1 MKNKVLSIILCC
13 LIVIGIMP
21 VQALA
26 AYSDDDVP
34 YGYTGIY
41 TAEDLNNVR
50 NNLSGRYA
58 LMADID
64 LTEATAEGGSLDCGY
79 GWAPI
84 GDTSDKSFSGIFLG
98 RNHTITGLRIA
109 GRTADYSGLF
119 GRVSGTVKDLN
130 LTDVNI
136 SAKNYVGGIAGILT
150 NGTITKV
157 NVSGSISGSGG
168 NVGGIAGSS
177 DCGSISYAI
186 VSGLVKGGGSV
197 GGIAGYAKNSSDVI
211 GCANSANVEA
221 SGSCVGGILG
231 YIKFDDDFDGD
242 CRINQCFSS
251 GDITAENYAGGIVGY
266 LTTEDRDSSGD
277 CYISDCY
284 NTGLIKTTGGYVGGI
299 IGEACIFYNVECSL
313 KHCINAGDIAGKNSV
328 GAIAGNVVE
337 NYGSYKEYDSY
348 YLKGT
353 AESGCGTDSKSYA
366 ISLSPE
372 QMKYESS
379 FYNFD
384 FENIWVID
392 LGSDIKRPQ
401 LRNVREAEDSGI
413 VIEPEKHDDVLPD
426 GYKGIYTVQDLYAI
440 RNDLESNYIL
450 MRDIDLT
457 EATAPGGDYD
467 YNGQGWLPI
476 ENSFWAFCNNGYS
489 CERKYDS
496 FCGVFDGNGHTISG
510 LRIEGRT
517 VDNSGLFGYVEG
529 GTIKNLTLKDVNIN
543 AGSNTG
549 SIAGAFSRKMLPESE
564 SLINC
569 FFSGNV
575 KGTDNVGGLVGNY
588 SIVYKNSSSNPARED
603 YFPVEYCY
611 SDGKVEG
618 NNNVGGL
625 VGYLTHGAFSECYNK
640 SNVYGLNNVGGICG
654 YYDVY
659 GASRNNNIYN
669 LGDVYGESNVGGICG
684 SSYSH
689 YFITYTNCYNTGVIN
704 YLNNTYGSIV
714 GYKDGYGF
722 VDGCYYLNGT
732 NNKFYNCY
740 YLKDSADTACSSTEI
755 SATVLTTE
763 QMKQEDSFS
772 GFDFNNIWIID
783 NDVDMKYPQLR
794 NNMENPA
801 EEISIKDLPEKLTYY
816 HHEELDVSGL
826 TITVK
831 YKGLDGQSVK
841 TVSADMV
848 SGYDPEKVGE
858 QTLTVNYLGATTTFN
873 VTVKELPVEEVIISE
888 NKMTLDI
895 GKTAKLSASVL
906 PSNATNTSVL
916 WSSSEPDVVRV
927 DGNGNITALKKGS
940 AVITATAAIGVS
952 ASCMVTVYLPAES
965 VSLDKSELN
974 MDRGETEILKA
985 TLKPITP
992 SEEVSCGSESAD
1004 PAEPSEDI
1012 IWYSEDTNVADVND
1026 GVVTA
1031 KGAGKTR
1038 IIVRTTRGKTA
1049 SCDVNVY
1056 VSAKEVTIDPSV
1068 STIDTRGTLK
1078 LTAKMSPSDTTDT
1091 LTWESSDE
1099 SIATVSRDGT
1109 VTPHKPGTVTISAK
1123 ATHGAKAER
1132 VIIIKEHRH
1141 TSVKITGTP
1150 ATCTK
1155 SGLTDGE
1162 KCSVCGE
1169 VIKAQKNIP
1178 ALGHKE
1184 VKITGKSAT
1193 CTAKGLTDGVKC
1205 SVCGKILTAQKEIPA
1220 LGHKK
1225 VKIAGKSATC
1235 TAKGLTDGVKCS
1247 VCGKIL
1253 TVQKEIPALG
1263 HKEVKIEG
1271 KSATCTEKGLTDG
1284 TKCSVCG
1291 EILTAQKEIPALGH
1305 KEVKIAGKASTCTA
1319 KGLTEGT
1326 KCSIC
1331 CKILTAQKEIPALG
1345 HKEVKIAGKAVTCT
1359 EKGLTDGAKCSVCGK
1374 IITAQ
1379 KEIPALGHKEVKIEG
1394 KSATCTEKGLT
1405 EGTKCSVCGEII
1417 KAQEE
1422 IPVIAHKEEKIAG
1435 KSARCTEKGLTDG
1448 AKCSVCGK
1456 VLTEQ
1461 KEISALGHKEV
1472 KIAGKSATCT
1482 EKGLTD
1488 GAKCS
1493 VCGKVIT
1500 AQKEI
1505 SASGHKEVKI
1515 EGKSATCTEKGLTDG
1530 ARCSVCDKVIKE
1542 IKEIPALGHSFKDG
1556 VCTVCGVIDP
1566 DYKLMLNS
1574 DSKLI
1579 LSEEKAMVFV
1589 IPESTGG
1596 MTAGDF
1602 KSQFTNKNNISIDD
1616 SAIITNGL
1624 KFNFGDTE
1632 YSIIVKGD
1640 VNADGKISAADA
1652 RAILRIAAKLESPD
1666 DVTKESADI
1675 DSDGKVTSKEA
1686 RSVLRFAARL
1696 QSKIYE

>member
-79 GWAPI
+79 GWLPI

-130 LTDVNI
+130 LKDVNI
-136 SAKNYVGGIAGILT
+136 SAKNYVGGIAGYTYGQQSVKLSNI
-150 NGTITKV
+150 
-157 NVSGSISGSGG
+157 NVSGSISGSE
-168 NVGGIAGSS
+168 NVGGLVGYINSTASNVN
-177 DCGSISYAI
+177 
-186 VSGLVKGGGSV
+186 VSGLITGL
-197 GGIAGYAKNSSDVI
+197 N
-211 GCANSANVEA
+211 
-221 SGSCVGGILG
+221 CVGGISGFVGSGELS
-231 YIKFDDDFDGD
+231 KCSNFADV
-242 CRINQCFSS
+242 NAKSS
-251 GDITAENYAGGIVGY
+251 AGGIVGY
-266 LTTEDRDSSGD
+266 SYGSKMVE
-277 CYISDCY
+277 CYNKGSVTADIEGAGGIIGWVYSNISTVSDCY
-284 NTGLIKTTGGYVGGI
+284 NMGVITSKTSSSAGGIVGSGGNGGYGRV
-299 IGEACIFYNVECSL
+299 YR
-313 KHCINAGDIAGKNSV
+313 CINL
-328 GAIAGNVVE
+328 GNVVGGAIVGAAGCGIFSTYYLRGTA
-337 NYGSYKEYDSY
+337 NSGWGNGSDSY
-348 YLKGT
+348 T
-353 AESGCGTDSKSYA
+353 

-372 QMKYESS
+372 QMKYENS
-379 FYNFD
+379 FYGFD
-384 FENIWVID
+384 FDNVWVID
-392 LGSDIKRPQ
+392 LGSDIKHPQ
-401 LRNVREAEDSGI
+401 LRNVRETEDSGI
-413 VIEPEKHDDVLPD
+413 VIEPEKHDDVFPD
-426 GYKGIYTVQDLYAI
+426 GYKGIYNVQDLYTI
-440 RNDLESNYIL
+440 RNDMESNYIL

-476 ENSFWAFCNNGYS
+476 ARDWVLNNGDYS
-489 CERKYDS
+489 YKDVGFS
-496 FCGVFDGNGHTISG
+496 GIFDGNGHTISG

-529 GTIKNLTLKDVNIN
+529 GTIKNLNLKDINIS
-543 AGSNTG
+543 AKAFTG
-549 SIAGAFSRKMLPESE
+549 GIAGKIKRTVLPNQDL
-564 SLINC
+564 LINC
-569 FFSGNV
+569 SFSGNI
-575 KGTDNVGGLVGNY
+575 KGTNNVGGMAGAIMAQSYVKLNNRNGDL
-588 SIVYKNSSSNPARED
+588 SS
-603 YFPVEYCY
+603 VKYCL
-611 SDGKVEG
+611 SSGKVEG
-618 NNNVGGL
+618 NGYYVGGL
-625 VGYLTHGAFSECYNK
+625 VGYLSYSAFSECYNK
-640 SNVYGLNNVGGICG
+640 SNVYGLLRVGGICG
-654 YYDVY
+654 YLANAGYVDSNSSSY
-659 GASRNNNIYN
+659 FYSSKNENLYNIGN
-669 LGDVYGESNVGGICG
+669 ISGESAIGGICG
-684 SSYSH
+684 GSAANYNIS
-689 YFITYTNCYNTGVIN
+689 YTNCYNAGEIN
-704 YLNNTYGSIV
+704 YVNSYGAITGEVSGENNE
-714 GYKDGYGF
+714 
-722 VDGCYYLNGT
+722 
-732 NNKFYNCY
+732 FYNCY

-755 SATVLTTE
+755 SATVLTAE

-801 EEISIKDLPEKLTYY
+801 EEISIKEFPKKLTYY

-858 QTLTVNYLGATTTFN
+858 QTLTVNYLGAKTTFN

-888 NKMTLDI
+888 NEMTLDI

-906 PSNATNTSVL
+906 PANATNTSVL
-916 WSSSEPDVVRV
+916 WSSSDPDVVRV
-927 DGNGNITALKKGS
+927 DGNGNIAALKKGS
-940 AVITATAAIGVS
+940 AVITATASNGVS
-952 ASCMVTVYLPAES
+952 ASCKVNVYLPAES

-974 MDRGETEILKA
+974 LDRGETEVLIA
-985 TLKPITP
+985 MLKPITP
-992 SEEVSCGSESAD
+992 SEEVSCGSESAE

-1012 IWYSEDTNVADVND
+1012 IWYSEDTSVADVNN

-1099 SIATVSRDGT
+1099 SIATVSRDG
-1109 VTPHKPGTVTISAK
+1109 VITPHKPGTVTISAK

-1132 VIIIKEHRH
+1132 VIIIKEHKH

-1162 KCSVCGE
+1162 KCSVCGD

-1193 CTAKGLTDGVKC
+1193 CTAKGLTEGTKCSVCGKILKAQKEIPALGHKKVKIAGKSATCTEKGLTDGVKC

-1220 LGHKK
+1220 LGHKEVMIGIDSVTFSVNPDSVVDDVIPLK
-1225 VKIAGKSATC
+1225 DGSSTASTEAKLVFDTSLDFENRTLTLDVSVENAEGHTTVTAFVNFPADKLEFVSAKDYDGRYLMVAGQTADSDNMVSAAVMSWAGFTENSIKIATYTFKVKDLGKPATCTENGFTEGTMCSVCGDIIKAQNEIPALGHKEVKIAGQAPTCTEKGIVDGIKCSVCGEILSAQKEIPALGHKEVKIAGKAATC
-1235 TAKGLTDGVKCS
+1235 TEKGISDGAKCS
-1247 VCGKIL
+1247 VCGKVL
-1253 TVQKEIPALG
+1253 TEQKEIPALG

-1284 TKCSVCG
+1284 
-1291 EILTAQKEIPALGH
+1291 
-1305 KEVKIAGKASTCTA
+1305 
-1319 KGLTEGT
+1319 
-1326 KCSIC
+1326 
-1331 CKILTAQKEIPALG
+1331 
-1345 HKEVKIAGKAVTCT
+1345 
-1359 EKGLTDGAKCSVCGK
+1359 
-1374 IITAQ
+1374 
-1379 KEIPALGHKEVKIEG
+1379 
-1394 KSATCTEKGLT
+1394 
-1405 EGTKCSVCGEII
+1405 
-1417 KAQEE
+1417 
-1422 IPVIAHKEEKIAG
+1422 
-1435 KSARCTEKGLTDG
+1435 

-1456 VLTEQ
+1456 VTKEQ
-1461 KEISALGHKEV
+1461 KEISALGH
-1472 KIAGKSATCT
+1472 SY
-1482 EKGLTD
+1482 
-1488 GAKCS
+1488 
-1493 VCGKVIT
+1493 
-1500 AQKEI
+1500 
-1505 SASGHKEVKI
+1505 
-1515 EGKSATCTEKGLTDG
+1515 
-1530 ARCSVCDKVIKE
+1530 
-1542 IKEIPALGHSFKDG
+1542 KDG
-1556 VCTVCGVIDP
+1556 VCTVCGEIDP
-1566 DYKLMLNS
+1566 NYKLILKS

-1579 LSEEKAMVFV
+1579 LNEEKSLIIAV
-1589 IPESTGG
+1589 PEKTNGF
-1596 MTAGDF
+1596 TAGEF
-1602 KSQFTNKNNISIDD
+1602 KSQIDSQVKLDTDDNN
-1616 SAIITNGL
+1616 AIVNGF
-1624 KFNFGDTE
+1624 KFKFGNYE
-1632 YSIIVKGD
+1632 YTFIIKGD

-1652 RAILRIAAKLESPD
+1652 RTILRIAAKLENPD
-1666 DVTKESADI
+1666 EVTKESADI
-1675 DSDGKVTSKEA
+1675 NSDGKITSSEA
-1686 RSVLRFAARL
+1686 RNVLRFAAKL
-1696 QSKIYE
+1696 QSKIDG

>member
-1 MKNKVLSIILCC
+1 MKNRVLSIILCC

-79 GWAPI
+79 GWLPI

-119 GRVSGTVKDLN
+119 GRVNGTVKDLK

-136 SAKNYVGGIAGILT
+136 SAKNYVGGIAGYSYGQQSVKLSNI
-150 NGTITKV
+150 
-157 NVSGSISGSGG
+157 NVSGSISGSE
-168 NVGGIAGSS
+168 NVGGLVGCINSAASNINVSGSITGLNRIGGISGFVSSGELNKCSNFADVSARSQTGGIVGYSYESKMVECYNKGCVTADIKGAGGIIGWVFSNISTVS
-177 DCGSISYAI
+177 DCYNMGVITS
-186 VSGLVKGGGSV
+186 KT
-197 GGIAGYAKNSSDVI
+197 SS
-211 GCANSANVEA
+211 S
-221 SGSCVGGILG
+221 
-231 YIKFDDDFDGD
+231 
-242 CRINQCFSS
+242 
-251 GDITAENYAGGIVGY
+251 AGGIVG
-266 LTTEDRDSSGD
+266 SG
-277 CYISDCY
+277 SD
-284 NTGLIKTTGGYVGGI
+284 GGYGRV
-299 IGEACIFYNVECSL
+299 YR
-313 KHCINAGDIAGKNSV
+313 CINV
-328 GAIAGNVVE
+328 GNVVGGAIV
-337 NYGSYKEYDSY
+337 GSAGCGVYSTYYLRGTANSGWGNGSDSY
-348 YLKGT
+348 T
-353 AESGCGTDSKSYA
+353 
-366 ISLSPE
+366 ISLSPK

-401 LRNVREAEDSGI
+401 LRNVREIEDSGI

-426 GYKGIYTVQDLYAI
+426 GYKGIYTVQDLYTV
-440 RNDLESNYIL
+440 RNDMESNYIL

-476 ENSFWAFCNNGYS
+476 ARDWVLNNGDYS
-489 CERKYDS
+489 YKDVGFS
-496 FCGVFDGNGHTISG
+496 GIFDGNGHTISG

-529 GTIKNLTLKDVNIN
+529 GTIKNLNLKDINIS
-543 AGSNTG
+543 AKEFTG
-549 SIAGAFSRKMLPESE
+549 GIAGKIKRTVLPNQNL
-564 SLINC
+564 LINC
-569 FFSGNV
+569 SFSGNI
-575 KGTDNVGGLVGNY
+575 KGTNNVGGMAGAIMAQSYVKPNY
-588 SIVYKNSSSNPARED
+588 RNGDLSS
-603 YFPVEYCY
+603 VKYCL
-611 SDGKVEG
+611 SSGKVEG
-618 NNNVGGL
+618 NGYYVGGL
-625 VGYLTHGAFSECYNK
+625 VGYLSYSAFSECYNK
-640 SNVYGLNNVGGICG
+640 SNVYGLSRVGGICG
-654 YYDVY
+654 YLTNAGYVDSSSSSHY
-659 GASRNNNIYN
+659 YSSKNENLYNIGN
-669 LGDVYGESNVGGICG
+669 ISGEDAVGGIFGG
-684 SSYSH
+684 SHNASFMSN
-689 YFITYTNCYNTGVIN
+689 TNCYNAGVIN
-704 YLNNTYGSIV
+704 YLNRYGTIV
-714 GYKDGYGF
+714 GEVSGE
-722 VDGCYYLNGT
+722 
-732 NNKFYNCY
+732 NNEFYNCY
-740 YLKDSADTACSSTEI
+740 YLKDSADTACSSAEI
-755 SATVLTTE
+755 SATVLTAE

-772 GFDFNNIWIID
+772 GFNFNKIWIID
-783 NDVDMKYPQLR
+783 NDVDMKHPQLR

-858 QTLTVNYLGATTTFN
+858 QTLTVNYLGAKTTFN
-873 VTVKELPVEEVIISE
+873 VTVKELPVKEVIISKNE
-888 NKMTLDI
+888 MTLDI

-906 PSNATNTSVL
+906 PANATNTSVL

-927 DGNGNITALKKGS
+927 DGNGNIAALKKGS
-940 AVITATAAIGVS
+940 AVITATASNGVS
-952 ASCMVTVYLPAES
+952 ASCKVNVYLPAES

-974 MDRGETEILKA
+974 LDRGESEVLKA

-992 SEEVSCGSESAD
+992 SEEVSCGAEYVKPSAD

-1012 IWYSEDTNVADVND
+1012 IWYSENTSVADVNN

-1031 KGAGKTR
+1031 KGAGKTK
-1038 IIVRTTRGKTA
+1038 ITVRTTRGKTA

-1056 VSAKEVTIDPSV
+1056 VSAKEVTIVPSV
-1068 STIDTRGTLK
+1068 DTIEVIDSLQ

-1099 SIATVSRDGT
+1099 SIATVSSDGT
-1109 VTPHKPGTVTISAK
+1109 ITPHKPGTVTISAK

-1141 TSVKITGTP
+1141 TSVKIPGTP

-1162 KCSVCGE
+1162 KCSVCGD

-1193 CTAKGLTDGVKC
+1193 CTAKGLTDGTKC
-1205 SVCGKILTAQKEIPA
+1205 SVCGKILKAQKEIPA

-1235 TAKGLTDGVKCS
+1235 TEKGLTDGVKCS

-1253 TVQKEIPALG
+1253 T
-1263 HKEVKIEG
+1263 
-1271 KSATCTEKGLTDG
+1271 
-1284 TKCSVCG
+1284 
-1291 EILTAQKEIPALGH
+1291 AQKEIPALGH
-1305 KEVKIAGKASTCTA
+1305 KEVMIGIDSVTFRANPDSVIDDVIPLKDGSSTASTEPKLVFDTSLDFETRTLTLDVFVENVEGHTTVTAFVNFPADKLEFVSAKDYNGRYWMVAGQTVGSDNMVSAAVMSLAGFTENSIKIATFTFKVKDLGK
-1319 KGLTEGT
+1319 
-1326 KCSIC
+1326 
-1331 CKILTAQKEIPALG
+1331 P
-1345 HKEVKIAGKAVTCT
+1345 
-1359 EKGLTDGAKCSVCGK
+1359 
-1374 IITAQ
+1374 
-1379 KEIPALGHKEVKIEG
+1379 
-1394 KSATCTEKGLT
+1394 ATCTENGFT
-1405 EGTKCSVCGEII
+1405 EGTMCSVCGEILT
-1417 KAQEE
+1417 AQEE
-1422 IPVIAHKEEKIAG
+1422 IP
-1435 KSARCTEKGLTDG
+1435 
-1448 AKCSVCGK
+1448 
-1456 VLTEQ
+1456 
-1461 KEISALGHKEV
+1461 ALGHKEV

-1488 GAKCS
+1488 GTKCS
-1493 VCGKVIT
+1493 VCGKIIT
-1500 AQKEI
+1500 AQEEI
-1505 SASGHKEVKI
+1505 PALGHKEVKI
-1515 EGKSATCTEKGLTDG
+1515 EGKSATCTETGFTDG
-1530 ARCSVCDKVIKE
+1530 AKCSVCGKVTKE
-1542 IKEIPALGHSFKDG
+1542 QKEIPALGHSFKDG
-1556 VCTVCGVIDP
+1556 VCTVCGAIDSN
-1566 DYKLMLNS
+1566 YKLMLNS

-1579 LSEEKAMVFV
+1579 LSEEKAMIFG

-1602 KSQFTNKNNISIDD
+1602 KSQISNKINIGIDD

-1624 KFNFGDTE
+1624 KFSFGNTE
-1632 YSIIVKGD
+1632 YSIILKGD
-1640 VNADGKISAADA
+1640 VNADGKITAKDA
-1652 RAILRIAAKLESPD
+1652 RTILRIAARLEQPD
-1666 DVTKESADI
+1666 DVTKEAADI

-1686 RSVLRFAARL
+1686 RSVLRFTAKL
-1696 QSKIYE
+1696 QKKIYE

>member
-79 GWAPI
+79 GWLPI

-119 GRVSGTVKDLN
+119 GRVTGMVKDLK
-130 LTDVNI
+130 LKDVNI
-136 SAKNYVGGIAGILT
+136 SANQYVGGVVGILG
-150 NGTITKV
+150 NGSGNSTISNV
-157 NVSGSISGSGG
+157 HVSGSITGSYR
-168 NVGGIAGSS
+168 VGGVAGILYDGNISDSS
-177 DCGSISYAI
+177 VSGQVKSSYQSAGGIVGCIQRYGSIRQCANFANVNAKSNNA
-186 VSGLVKGGGSV
+186 
-197 GGIAGYAKNSSDVI
+197 GGIVGFVYISGNNCTVEQCINS
-211 GCANSANVEA
+211 G
-221 SGSCVGGILG
+221 
-231 YIKFDDDFDGD
+231 K
-242 CRINQCFSS
+242 
-251 GDITAENYAGGIVGY
+251 ITAENYAGGIAGAVQGY
-266 LTTEDRDSSGD
+266 DGGGR
-277 CYISDCY
+277 CYIKNCID
-284 NTGLIKTTGGYVGGI
+284 
-299 IGEACIFYNVECSL
+299 IGE
-313 KHCINAGDIAGKNSV
+313 
-328 GAIAGNVVE
+328 IAGNYAGGIVGNDL
-337 NYGSYKEYDSY
+337 NYGSFYFFSSY
-348 YLKGT
+348 YLRGT
-353 AESGCGTDSKSYA
+353 AKAGTGDGSDSTTV
-366 ISLSPE
+366 SLSPE
-372 QMKYESS
+372 QMKYESN

-384 FENIWVID
+384 FDNVWIID

-426 GYKGIYTVQDLYAI
+426 GYKGIYTVQELYAV
-440 RNDLESNYIL
+440 RNDLKSNYIL
-450 MRDIDLT
+450 MRDLDLT
-457 EATAPGGDYD
+457 EATAPGGDFD

-476 ENSFWAFCNNGYS
+476 RMDCWNLNSYGN
-489 CERKYDS
+489 YDYLNVGFS
-496 FCGVFDGNGHTISG
+496 GVFDGNGHTISG
-510 LRIEGRT
+510 LRIES
-517 VDNSGLFGYVEG
+517 NSSAGLFGYVEG

-549 SIAGAFSRKMLPESE
+549 SIAATFKRKIIPEGE

-569 FFSGNV
+569 SFSGNV
-575 KGTDNVGGLVGNY
+575 KGADNVGGLIGYY
-588 SIVYKNSSSNPARED
+588 STIFKSNEDSRGDYVPVKYCNSN
-603 YFPVEYCY
+603 
-611 SDGKVEG
+611 GKVEG

-625 VGYLTHGAFSECYNK
+625 FGYFASGAFSECYNK
-640 SNVYGLNNVGGICG
+640 SNVYGLENVGGICG
-654 YYDVY
+654 NFYNKRLACNGYGYGNPYYYTYYYY
-659 GASRNNNIYN
+659 GNAKNSNSYNDGNIS
-669 LGDVYGESNVGGICG
+669 GETSVGGIIG
-684 SSYSH
+684 LSDNYNSSQY
-689 YFITYTNCYNTGVIN
+689 ILYTNCNNSGVIN
-704 YLNNTYGSIV
+704 YLNNHGSIV
-714 GYKDGYGF
+714 GAIDGSYNSF
-722 VDGCYYLNGT
+722 T
-732 NNKFYNCY
+732 NCY

-755 SATVLTTE
+755 SATILTAE

-772 GFDFNNIWIID
+772 GFDFNKIWIID

-794 NNMENPA
+794 NNMENPP
-801 EEISIKDLPEKLTYY
+801 EEISIKEFPKKLTYY

-841 TVSADMV
+841 AVSADMV

-858 QTLTVNYLGATTTFN
+858 QTLTVNYFGAKTTFN

-888 NKMTLDI
+888 NEMTLDI

-906 PSNATNTSVL
+906 PANATNTSVL
-916 WSSSEPDVVRV
+916 WSSSDPDVVRV
-927 DGNGNITALKKGS
+927 DGNGNIAALKKGS
-940 AVITATAAIGVS
+940 AVITATASNGVS
-952 ASCMVTVYLPAES
+952 ASCTVTVYLPAES

-974 MDRGETEILKA
+974 MDRGETEVLIA
-985 TLKPITP
+985 TLNPITP
-992 SEEVSCGSESAD
+992 SEEVSCGSESAE
-1004 PAEPSEDI
+1004 PAEPSEEI
-1012 IWYSEDTNVADVND
+1012 IWYSEDTNVADVNN

-1099 SIATVSRDGT
+1099 SIATVSRDG
-1109 VTPHKPGTVTISAK
+1109 VITPHKPGTVTISAK

-1132 VIIIKEHRH
+1132 VITIKKHKH

-1162 KCSVCGE
+1162 KCSVCGD

-1193 CTAKGLTDGVKC
+1193 CTEKGLTEGTKCSVCGKILKAQKEIPALGHKKVKIEGKSATCTEKGLTDGVKC

-1220 LGHKK
+1220 LGHKEVMIGIDSVTFSVNPDSVVDDVIPLK
-1225 VKIAGKSATC
+1225 DGSSTASTEAKLVFDTSLDFENRTLTLDVSVENAEGHTTVTAFVNFPADKLEFVSAKDYDGRYLMVAGQTADSDNMVSAAVMSWAGFTENSIKIATYTFKVKDLGKPATCTENGFTEGTMCSVCGDIIKAQNEIPALGHKEVKIAGQAPTC
-1235 TAKGLTDGVKCS
+1235 TEKGIVDGVKCS
-1247 VCGKIL
+1247 VCGEIL
-1253 TVQKEIPALG
+1253 SAQKEIPALG
-1263 HKEVKIEG
+1263 HKEVKIAG
-1271 KSATCTEKGLTDG
+1271 KAPTCTEKGLTDG

-1291 EILTAQKEIPALGH
+1291 EILK
-1305 KEVKIAGKASTCTA
+1305 
-1319 KGLTEGT
+1319 
-1326 KCSIC
+1326 
-1331 CKILTAQKEIPALG
+1331 
-1345 HKEVKIAGKAVTCT
+1345 
-1359 EKGLTDGAKCSVCGK
+1359 
-1374 IITAQ
+1374 AQ

-1394 KSATCTEKGLT
+1394 KSATCTEKGI
-1405 EGTKCSVCGEII
+1405 S
-1417 KAQEE
+1417 
-1422 IPVIAHKEEKIAG
+1422 
-1435 KSARCTEKGLTDG
+1435 DG

-1456 VLTEQ
+1456 IITEQ
-1461 KEISALGHKEV
+1461 
-1472 KIAGKSATCT
+1472 
-1482 EKGLTD
+1482 
-1488 GAKCS
+1488 
-1493 VCGKVIT
+1493 
-1500 AQKEI
+1500 
-1505 SASGHKEVKI
+1505 
-1515 EGKSATCTEKGLTDG
+1515 
-1530 ARCSVCDKVIKE
+1530 
-1542 IKEIPALGHSFKDG
+1542 KEIPALGHSYKDG
-1556 VCTVCGVIDP
+1556 VCTVCGTIDP

-1579 LSEEKAMVFV
+1579 LSEEKAMIFG

-1602 KSQFTNKNNISIDD
+1602 KSQISNKINIGIDD

-1624 KFNFGDTE
+1624 KFSFGNTE
-1632 YSIIVKGD
+1632 YSIILKGD
-1640 VNADGKISAADA
+1640 VNADGKITAKDA
-1652 RAILRIAAKLESPD
+1652 RTILRIAARLEQPD
-1666 DVTKESADI
+1666 DVTKEAADI
-1675 DSDGKVTSKEA
+1675 DSDGKATSKEA

-1696 QSKIYE
+1696 QNKLYE